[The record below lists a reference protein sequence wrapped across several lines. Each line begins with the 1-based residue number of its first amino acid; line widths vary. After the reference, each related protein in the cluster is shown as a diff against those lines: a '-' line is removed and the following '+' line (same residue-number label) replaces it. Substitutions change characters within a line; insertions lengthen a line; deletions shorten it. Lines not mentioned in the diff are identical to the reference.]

1 MSVLINNQ
9 NSQESNHSWRDD
21 LGSDMDKAK
30 ALLADTEISGTF
42 IANTTGINR
51 MNISNYRTGKTD
63 VEKAKWEIVAKLAR
77 TYEANWIQEQ
87 IGDEMTEFVNFIKK
101 FSRAVSKSANYVAKT
116 DDKMADT
123 IELLGNMTT
132 SDIIQLIELYKNYI
146 DED

>member
-1 MSVLINNQ
+1 MSILL
-9 NSQESNHSWRDD
+9 NSQNSWRDD

-30 ALLADTEISGTF
+30 ALLADTEISGAL
-42 IANTTGINR
+42 IAKNTGINQ

-63 VEKAKWEIVAKLAR
+63 VKKAKWEIIAKLAH

-87 IGDEMTEFVNFIKK
+87 IGGETTEFVNFIRK
-101 FSRAVSKSANYVAKT
+101 FSEAVSKSAKT

-123 IELLGNMTT
+123 IELLSNMAI
-132 SDIIQLIELYKNYI
+132 SDVIQLIELYKNYI

>member
-21 LGSDMDKAK
+21 LGNDMDKAK

-42 IANTTGINR
+42 IANTTGINQ

-77 TYEANWIQEQ
+77 AYEANWIQEQ
-87 IGDEMTEFVNFIKK
+87 IGGETTEFVNFIKK

-116 DDKMADT
+116 DDAMADT
-123 IELLGNMTT
+123 INLLGNMAI
-132 SDIIQLIELYKNYI
+132 SDVIQLIVLYKNYR
-146 DED
+146 